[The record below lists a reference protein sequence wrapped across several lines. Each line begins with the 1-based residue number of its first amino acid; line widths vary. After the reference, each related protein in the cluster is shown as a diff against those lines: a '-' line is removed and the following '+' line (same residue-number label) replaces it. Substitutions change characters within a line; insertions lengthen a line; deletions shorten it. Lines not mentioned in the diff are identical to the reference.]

1 MTEQLQAAWTKSRHS
16 LPKNRFYH
24 QDLVS
29 ANKNRKRKY
38 TAIFDR
44 SIKSLINFI
53 YIPNGTSCSENST
66 QSSQAMAPVYTSLS
80 LNCHITSRGKGG
92 GWKLVTR
99 GWGVGWG
106 LTEFV
111 CAPGSFYFIVEKST
125 CNPHHIQFV

>member
-1 MTEQLQAAWTKSRHS
+1 MYNLKIINLKKTECVNSFNPCGWRRGWVGQAKVKKGLMTEQLQAAWTKSRHS

-66 QSSQAMAPVYTSLS
+66 
-80 LNCHITSRGKGG
+80 
-92 GWKLVTR
+92 
-99 GWGVGWG
+99 
-106 LTEFV
+106 
-111 CAPGSFYFIVEKST
+111 
-125 CNPHHIQFV
+125 